1 MKKHSLS
8 QLGSRAEDSPISWL
22 MKAALD
28 RPQLISLAAGFTD
41 NTTLPLK
48 ITQEIFNRILGSS
61 SKGRPALQYGTTQ
74 GDLTLRRLTA
84 RRLYS
89 LDFPE
94 TSPEN
99 PPVSSYSA
107 GNIVITNGSQQ
118 FLYLLSEALYDP
130 GDLILV
136 EDPTY
141 FVFLGI
147 AKSLGMQCRGI
158 RMQSDGIDIKHLEEQ
173 LEGLRDSG
181 EIRRLKMVYLV
192 SYFQNP
198 TGRTTALDKKKQA
211 LDLIR
216 KYESHAGHPIFLL
229 EDAAYRELRFSGAP
243 VASILSLDPHQ
254 ERVIYTGT
262 YSKPFATGVRVGF
275 GVVPDSLLST
285 ILRIKANHDFGSPH
299 LLQKLM
305 VEVLSGPHYESHL
318 LTIRRRY
325 LRKSRAMI
333 SAMKKFFPESYHWET
348 PEGGLNA
355 WVVLPRKR
363 RTGLKSR
370 IFKEALNQNVLYVP
384 GSLCYAEDSSRLKPN
399 HEMRVSFGSASEPD
413 IREGIRRLGRVFSEL
428 G

>member
-1 MKKHSLS
+1 MKKHTLS
-8 QLGSRAEDSPISWL
+8 QLGARAEDSPISWL

-28 RPQLISLAAGFTD
+28 RPELISLAAGFTD
-41 NTTLPLK
+41 NATLPLK
-48 ITQEIFNRILGSS
+48 ITREILDGILGSS
-61 SKGRPALQYGTTQ
+61 SKGRSALQYGTTQ

-94 TSPEN
+94 ISPEN

-107 GNIVITNGSQQ
+107 GNIVVTNGSQQ

-147 AKSLGMQCRGI
+147 AKSLGMHCRGI
-158 RMQSDGIDIKHLEEQ
+158 RMQADGIDIKHLEEQ
-173 LEGLRDSG
+173 LEGLRKSG

-198 TGRTTALDKKKQA
+198 TGRNTTLEKKKQA
-211 LDLIR
+211 LDLVR
-216 KYESHAGHPIFLL
+216 RYESHAGHPIFLL

-243 VASILSLDPHQ
+243 VASMLSLDPHQ

-262 YSKPFATGVRVGF
+262 YSKSFATGVRVGF

-285 ILRIKANHDFGSPH
+285 ILRIKANHDFGSPN

-305 VEVLSGPHYESHL
+305 VEVLTGTQYESHL
-318 LTIRRRY
+318 QAIQRRY
-325 LRKSRAMI
+325 LRKSRVML
-333 SAMKKFFPESYHWET
+333 SVMKKSFPASVHWDI
-348 PEGGLNA
+348 PQGGLNA
-355 WVVLPRKR
+355 WVVLPRKW

-370 IFKEALNQNVLYVP
+370 IFKESLNQNVLYVP
-384 GSLCYAEDSSRLKPN
+384 GNLCYAEDSGRRKPD
-399 HEMRVSFGSASEPD
+399 HEMRISFGSASEPD
-413 IREGIRRLGRVFSEL
+413 IREGIRRLGRVFSKL
-428 G
+428 Q

>member
-1 MKKHSLS
+1 
-8 QLGSRAEDSPISWL
+8 
-22 MKAALD
+22 
-28 RPQLISLAAGFTD
+28 
-41 NTTLPLK
+41 
-48 ITQEIFNRILGSS
+48 
-61 SKGRPALQYGTTQ
+61 
-74 GDLTLRRLTA
+74 LTA

-181 EIRRLKMVYLV
+181 GIRRLKMVYLV

-229 EDAAYRELRFSGAP
+229 EDAAYRELRFSGVP

-305 VEVLSGPHYESHL
+305 GEVLSGPHYESHL